1 MRKLYITRK
10 GSLAGCLQKL
20 HIYISD
26 FENSE
31 LDICD
36 IPCRKIGEIK
46 NDESV
51 TLEINNDSNRIFVIA
66 DKKTRNLCCD
76 SVHIEKGNKE
86 IKLKGKCKFNPARL
100 NAFNFDGEP
109 DEMAKRYRGNGNRNG
124 SLLLAGIAIV
134 AAAVAVV
141 VCSLPIWG

>member
-10 GSLAGCLQKL
+10 DSLAGCFKKL

-46 NDESV
+46 NGESV
-51 TLEINNDSNRIFVIA
+51 ALEINNDANRIFVTA
-66 DKKTRNLCCD
+66 GKKTRNLCCD

-86 IKLKGKCKFNPARL
+86 IKLTGKCKFNPSRL

-109 DEMAKRYRGNGNRNG
+109 DEMAKRYRENGNRNG
-124 SLLLAGIAIV
+124 SLLLAGIAVVI
-134 AAAVAVV
+134 AAVAVA
-141 VCSLPIWG
+141 VCSLPILG

>member
-10 GSLAGCLQKL
+10 DSLAGCLQKL

-46 NDESV
+46 NGESV
-51 TLEINNDSNRIFVIA
+51 TLEIDNDSNRIFVIA
-66 DKKTRNLCCD
+66 DKKSRNLCCD
-76 SVHIEKGNKE
+76 SIHIEKGNSD
-86 IKLKGKCKFNPARL
+86 IKLTGKCKFNPGRL

-109 DEMAKRYRGNGNRNG
+109 DEMAKRYRENGNRNG

-134 AAAVAVV
+134 TATVAVV
-141 VCSLPIWG
+141 LASLPIWG

>member
-10 GSLAGCLQKL
+10 DSLAGCLQKL

-46 NDESV
+46 NGESV
-51 TLEINNDSNRIFVIA
+51 TLEIDNDSNRIFVIA
-66 DKKTRNLCCD
+66 DKKSRNLCCD
-76 SVHIEKGNKE
+76 SIHIEKGSSD
-86 IKLKGKCKFNPARL
+86 IKLTGKCKFNPGRL

-109 DEMAKRYRGNGNRNG
+109 DEMAKRYRENGNRNG

-134 AAAVAVV
+134 AATVAVV
-141 VCSLPIWG
+141 LASLPIWG